1 MGSFRWIAELF
12 ELDVQAVRKR
22 LFSGARIALD
32 TAFEEPVPAV
42 AAILDDVVID
52 EAEGMDLGPAL
63 VASQVVEPMVAAA

>member
-32 TAFEEPVPAV
+32 TSFEESAPEVSSVLDASSSDIEPATLQDTPPLEV
-42 AAILDDVVID
+42 
-52 EAEGMDLGPAL
+52 
-63 VASQVVEPMVAAA
+63 MVAAA